1 MARSKPLTG
10 KVSVMVG
17 NKKITYLEV
26 DENGKCHYLVS
37 KEEMEELSKRLMER
51 IQKGVNQCNFEM
63 HIKGI
68 CPFW

>member
-17 NKKITYLEV
+17 DTYLEV

-37 KEEMEELSKRLMER
+37 KEEMEKLSKRLMEK
-51 IQKGVNQCNFEM
+51 IQKGVNQYNFES
-63 HIKGI
+63 I
-68 CPFW
+68 

>member
-17 NKKITYLEV
+17 DKKITYLEV
-26 DENGKCHYLVS
+26 DENGECRYLVS

-51 IQKGVNQCNFEM
+51 IQKGVNQ
-63 HIKGI
+63 
-68 CPFW
+68 

>member
-17 NKKITYLEV
+17 DKKITYLEV

-37 KEEMEELSKRLMER
+37 KEEMEELSNRLMER
-51 IQKGVNQCNFEM
+51 IQKGVNQCKFES
-63 HIKGI
+63 I
-68 CPFW
+68 

>member
-17 NKKITYLEV
+17 DKKITYLEV

-37 KEEMEELSKRLMER
+37 KEEMKKLSKRLMEK
-51 IQKGVNQCNFEM
+51 IQKGVNQCNFES
-63 HIKGI
+63 I
-68 CPFW
+68 